1 MATRIPYRAVL
12 LDLEGTLFDDAG
24 PVAGAAEAVARLRG
38 AGLAV
43 RYVTNVTR
51 RPRSALVAR
60 LGELGFPARR
70 EELFTAVS
78 AAAAWCRAEG
88 RETVLALLARETLE
102 DLEGLRVL
110 TASAGG
116 LVEVGR
122 RAAEGP
128 VRGEAKPT
136 EEPRAVVL
144 GDLGP
149 EWTYDTLNA
158 AFRCLLDGAALVA
171 CQKNRY
177 WKTRDGL
184 TLDAGPF
191 VCALEYAARTEA
203 VITGKPSPLLF
214 RAAIADLGIEPR
226 EALMVGDDAEIDVRG
241 AIGAGLAGWRVKT
254 GKYLPGDESRT
265 NPWAE
270 CVLESVAELPAAL
283 GVD

>member
-1 MATRIPYRAVL
+1 MATRIPYRAIL

-43 RYVTNVTR
+43 RYVTNATR

-60 LGELGFPARR
+60 LVELGFPARR

-88 RETVLALLARETLE
+88 RETVLALLSRETLE

-110 TASAGG
+110 TTPAMG
-116 LVEVGR
+116 
-122 RAAEGP
+122 
-128 VRGEAKPT
+128 T

-149 EWTYDTLNA
+149 EWTYDTLNT

-177 WKTRDGL
+177 WRTRDGL

-203 VITGKPSPLLF
+203 VVTGKPSPILF

-226 EALMVGDDAEIDVRG
+226 EALMVGDDAEIDVGG
-241 AIGAGLAGWRVKT
+241 AIAAGLAGWLVKT
-254 GKYLPGDESRT
+254 GKYQLGDESRT

-283 GVD
+283 GLD